1 MCSKQRVLIA
11 QKPVGNVEQEHTV
24 TISLESVLVI
34 ARIGGMAEFVTFVK
48 EDFTVQTA
56 PGPVANVKQ
65 EHSVT
70 TSQGSAHKDVR
81 NIGMETNVTFVKMI
95 ILDITVNTHVVS
107 VKVELT
113 VTTSQESVLR
123 VVGIAGVGQNVTC
136 ARKDS
141 MELAV
146 KTPVEVVQMELIAI
160 TLQGYV
166 QMDVRV
172 IGMEQCVTKEAL
184 VELLE
189 GSRRFNMSKDS
200 KEIGVSSVNSD
211 KECKITYRKQSNMSS
226 NSSQASLQVQLPS
239 LDSADDS
246 QYYNTS
252 QISTDIRI
260 DELQNVI
267 ASKSEGKENLFL
279 LEYQRLPSKDEN
291 KCNAAKKKENVTKNR
306 FKTTFPYDHSRVILE
321 EKWDGHDNDYI
332 NASYI
337 KDCDGERRFI
347 AAQGPQKNTLKDF
360 WRVIWQENIGCI
372 IMLTNLVENGKN
384 KCTKYWPGRNQPM
397 TSGPCKVSLLE
408 ETTYAFYTIRQFSIQ
423 RKKSEEVRTINQFH
437 YTAWPD
443 HGTPGEIELN
453 QFHRTVK
460 KKYQPGLPLLVHC
473 SAGVGRTGTY
483 IGLNV
488 LLQQG
493 RETGRI
499 NVFEFVKQM
508 REDRMTMVQTVEQY
522 VFLHKALLCGFQ
534 EKDVILSERD
544 FQTKVLTLLNDTSPF
559 NQQTL
564 ANEFQFVSVFKT
576 VDDNGS
582 KEDAKKLENMAK
594 NVDMDILPVTKY
606 RPYLTTYVKGRN
618 DYINAVIAPTFTNQ
632 NGFIMTQ
639 KPLLD
644 TEVDLWRLCMDH
656 GVTALIVLND
666 TDEGNSWLPNRGE
679 TRHCQ
684 PFTIT
689 AKDTGSDINGVL
701 QDRLLISNSGQ
712 KAHVDIY
719 QTSSGNDEAL
729 VKCAKML
736 LEKENASTSTSLVVS
751 KNGAGPAG
759 IFCVLHNAI
768 QQLRIDGEVDIF
780 TRVRQMQTRRPEVIT
795 TLEEYRKCYHLVS
808 RSVSSEEI
816 YKTSVFS
823 QIIQAK
829 QHRVNLIAVNRH
841 TGFSVF
847 VFNESSFIPPSSSG
861 ETVYTNDPSIC
872 PMDEMIIKVNKLTQG
887 IALYNSKDPPLDT
900 NCTGYEPTF
909 ATIEICE
916 VLVMACVIGHY
927 GIICE
932 EMCGRCFTG
941 TYCDQF
947 TGECPKGCLENW
959 QGVKCNV
966 PPSTAKV
973 DADKDTL
980 NKFATQAYSKILKRA
995 ENNTEVPE
1003 EVFSFEVNETEE
1015 QNVKQSRSKTQR
1027 LRESEEQDDT
1037 MSPKK
1042 KKKEEISGNAITP
1055 ASPSPQITSVLPPP
1069 ESTPIN
1075 TPPPLRRS
1083 AHKRKKNEGI

>member
-1 MCSKQRVLIA
+1 
-11 QKPVGNVEQEHTV
+11 
-24 TISLESVLVI
+24 
-34 ARIGGMAEFVTFVK
+34 
-48 EDFTVQTA
+48 
-56 PGPVANVKQ
+56 
-65 EHSVT
+65 
-70 TSQGSAHKDVR
+70 
-81 NIGMETNVTFVKMI
+81 
-95 ILDITVNTHVVS
+95 
-107 VKVELT
+107 
-113 VTTSQESVLR
+113 
-123 VVGIAGVGQNVTC
+123 
-136 ARKDS
+136 
-141 MELAV
+141 
-146 KTPVEVVQMELIAI
+146 
-160 TLQGYV
+160 
-166 QMDVRV
+166 
-172 IGMEQCVTKEAL
+172 
-184 VELLE
+184 
-189 GSRRFNMSKDS
+189 MSKDS
-200 KEIGVSSVNSD
+200 KERGVSSVNSD

-226 NSSQASLQVQLPS
+226 NSSQASLQLQLPS

-267 ASKSEGKENLFL
+267 ASKSAGKEILFF
-279 LEYQRLPSKDEN
+279 LEYQRLPAKDEN

-360 WRVIWQENIGCI
+360 WRMIWQENIGCI

-384 KCTKYWPGRNQPM
+384 KCAKYWPDRNQPM
-397 TSGPCKVSLLE
+397 VSGPCKVCLLE

-437 YTAWPD
+437 YTVWPD

-453 QFHRTVK
+453 QFHRTVTK
-460 KKYQPGLPLLVHC
+460 RYQPGPPLLVHC

-493 RETGRI
+493 RETGWI

-534 EKDVILSERD
+534 EKGVKLSERD

-656 GVTALIVLND
+656 GVTAIVVLND
-666 TDEGNSWLPNRGE
+666 TDEGNNWLPNRGE
-679 TRHCQ
+679 TRHSQ

-701 QDRLLISNSGQ
+701 QDRLLITISGQ

-768 QQLRIDGEVDIF
+768 QQLRIDKEVDIF

-795 TLEEYRKCYHLVS
+795 TLEEYWKCYHLVS
-808 RSVSSEEI
+808 RSISSEEI
-816 YKTSVFS
+816 Y
-823 QIIQAK
+823 
-829 QHRVNLIAVNRH
+829 
-841 TGFSVF
+841 
-847 VFNESSFIPPSSSG
+847 E
-861 ETVYTNDPSIC
+861 
-872 PMDEMIIKVNKLTQG
+872 
-887 IALYNSKDPPLDT
+887 
-900 NCTGYEPTF
+900 
-909 ATIEICE
+909 
-916 VLVMACVIGHY
+916 
-927 GIICE
+927 
-932 EMCGRCFTG
+932 
-941 TYCDQF
+941 
-947 TGECPKGCLENW
+947 
-959 QGVKCNV
+959 
-966 PPSTAKV
+966 
-973 DADKDTL
+973 
-980 NKFATQAYSKILKRA
+980 
-995 ENNTEVPE
+995 
-1003 EVFSFEVNETEE
+1003 
-1015 QNVKQSRSKTQR
+1015 
-1027 LRESEEQDDT
+1027 
-1037 MSPKK
+1037 
-1042 KKKEEISGNAITP
+1042 
-1055 ASPSPQITSVLPPP
+1055 
-1069 ESTPIN
+1069 
-1075 TPPPLRRS
+1075 
-1083 AHKRKKNEGI
+1083 